1 MDNKSVLQA
10 VKQAKADTKQRKF
23 KQGIDLIITLK
34 DLDLKKPEQ
43 HVDIYATVS
52 HGIGKKQRICAFVG
66 PEMRDDAA
74 AVVDTVITPDQFQ
87 QYGEKKAAKKLAR
100 DHAYFISQANIM
112 AQVAQAFGKILG
124 TRGKMP
130 NPKAGCV
137 VPPKA
142 NLKPLSEKLQ
152 NTIRMKAKTMA
163 VIQVL
168 VGREDMDEDQVA
180 DNIMSLYNQLVHT
193 LPHHEQNIGK
203 VMVKLT
209 MGKIVTVQ

>member
-1 MDNKSVLQA
+1 M
-10 VKQAKADTKQRKF
+10 F
-23 KQGIDLIITLK
+23 
-34 DLDLKKPEQ
+34 P
-43 HVDIYATVS
+43 
-52 HGIGKKQRICAFVG
+52 
-66 PEMRDDAA
+66 
-74 AVVDTVITPDQFQ
+74 
-87 QYGEKKAAKKLAR
+87 QYSDKKAVKKLAKE
-100 DHAYFISQANIM
+100 HSYFISQANIM

-152 NTIRMKAKTMA
+152 NTIRMKAKTSP
-163 VIQVL
+163 VIQIL
-168 VGREDMDEDQVA
+168 VGREDMDEDHVA
-180 DNIMSLYNQLVHT
+180 DNILSLYNQLVHA

-203 VMVKLT
+203 IMVKLT